1 VCVLENQRV
10 DEEEEV
16 ILDEIMETLE
26 EASQRLRAIRNRL

>member
-1 VCVLENQRV
+1 V